1 MKGTI
6 RLKMIVSFGLLSIF
20 ILGSITLAISLR
32 IGSDIKRIS
41 QEDLLQLAQAK
52 ADVLNSQLERLRW
65 ELQFLASRYD
75 LTEANSTELLQSIR
89 PFASKEVLGVFYT
102 APNGT
107 TYTDLRATYSAK
119 NSNFYIHI
127 VDGADFVVGKPEI
140 SQSWGIP
147 IVVLAQSI
155 KDAQGNLT
163 GILGY
168 QIKLSTLSAITE
180 KIKVNKSGFGWLLD
194 RDGLILAYP
203 EESLVMDLRIQDADA
218 RGFTGLSNF
227 SATLLNQNTGF
238 GMYWDMWKKEYI
250 GFFAEVGEISKW
262 KLVISIPT
270 VELNKP
276 IQELL
281 LFISILS
288 ALALFF
294 TILVSLIIAR
304 SITKQLNHAVLA
316 FQSLSQGDA
325 DLTQR
330 LHVTGRDEV
339 AKLVDNF
346 NTFIGKLHDL
356 VIALKAAQQDLSQ
369 VGKNLEQESLQ
380 SKDIVDTINATVSEV
395 RAKSEI
401 QAQSTDQAASAVM
414 EITQSIES
422 LNRMIQTQ
430 VGSIEQAS
438 SAVEQMVGN
447 IGSVTA
453 SIERMAS
460 QFQNINKASDLGFE
474 AQQEV
479 VDRIALVA
487 EQSRALE
494 EANEAIGAIA
504 SQTNLLA
511 MNAAIEAA
519 HAGDLGKGFSVVA
532 DEIRRLAETASEQSK
547 TIGANLASMRSEID
561 GVVSAS
567 KQSAQTFSGLLNHIG
582 TTGTLV
588 HQIKNAMQ
596 EQKVGS
602 GQILEALKTMNDI
615 TGQVKVASGEMT
627 SSVMIVR
634 DEIENIHQ
642 SAASIKDMMNRV
654 VQEVAEIEDTSQVIV
669 ESSDKTTSIIGTMDN
684 YIGRFKV

>member
-89 PFASKEVLGVFYT
+89 PFASKEVLGLFYT
-102 APNGT
+102 AANGT

-119 NSNFYIHI
+119 NSDFYIHI

-203 EESLVMDLRIQDADA
+203 EESLVMDLRIQDADV

-227 SATLLNQNTGF
+227 SASLLNQDAGF
-238 GMYWDMWKKEYI
+238 GTYRDMWKKEYI
-250 GFFAEVGEISKW
+250 GFFAEVSETSKW

-288 ALALFF
+288 ALALLF
-294 TILVSLIIAR
+294 TIVVSLLIAR

-346 NTFIGKLHDL
+346 NTFIEKLHDL

-460 QFQNINKASDLGFE
+460 QFENINKASDLGFE

-494 EANEAIGAIA
+494 EANEAIGTIA

-532 DEIRRLAETASEQSK
+532 DEIRRLAETAGEQSK
-547 TIGANLASMRSEID
+547 TIGANLASMRSEIH

-567 KQSAQTFSGLLNHIG
+567 QQSVQTFSGLMNHIG

-588 HQIKNAMQ
+588 HQIKNAME

-615 TGQVKVASGEMT
+615 TGQVKAASGEMT

-654 VQEVAEIEDTSQVIV
+654 VQEVAEIEDTTQVIV
-669 ESSDKTTSIIGTMDN
+669 ESSDKTTSIIDTMDN

>member
-89 PFASKEVLGVFYT
+89 PFASKEVLGLFYT
-102 APNGT
+102 AANGT

-119 NSNFYIHI
+119 NSDFYIHI

-203 EESLVMDLRIQDADA
+203 EESLVMDLRIQDADV

-227 SATLLNQNTGF
+227 SASLLNQDAGF
-238 GMYWDMWKKEYI
+238 GTYRDMWKKEYI
-250 GFFAEVGEISKW
+250 GFFAEVSETSKW

-288 ALALFF
+288 ALALLF
-294 TILVSLIIAR
+294 TIVVSLLIAR

-346 NTFIGKLHDL
+346 NTFIEKLHDL

-460 QFQNINKASDLGFE
+460 QFENINKASDLGFE

-494 EANEAIGAIA
+494 EANEAIGTIA

-532 DEIRRLAETASEQSK
+532 DEIRRLAETAGEQSK

-567 KQSAQTFSGLLNHIG
+567 QQSVQTFSGLMNHIG

-588 HQIKNAMQ
+588 HQIKNAME

-615 TGQVKVASGEMT
+615 TGQVKAASGEMT

-654 VQEVAEIEDTSQVIV
+654 VQEVAEIEDTTQVIV
-669 ESSDKTTSIIGTMDN
+669 ESSDKTTSIIDTMDN

>member
-1 MKGTI
+1 
-6 RLKMIVSFGLLSIF
+6 MIVSFGLLSIF

-75 LTEANSTELLQSIR
+75 LTEPNSTELLQSIR
-89 PFASKEVLGVFYT
+89 PFASKEVLGLFYT
-102 APNGT
+102 AANGT

-119 NSNFYIHI
+119 NSDFYIHI

-203 EESLVMDLRIQDADA
+203 EESLVMDLRIQDADV

-227 SATLLNQNTGF
+227 SASLLNQDAGF
-238 GMYWDMWKKEYI
+238 GTYRDMWKKEYI
-250 GFFAEVGEISKW
+250 GFFAEVSETSKW

-288 ALALFF
+288 ALALLF
-294 TILVSLIIAR
+294 TIVVSLLIAR

-346 NTFIGKLHDL
+346 NTFIEKLHDL

-460 QFQNINKASDLGFE
+460 QFENINKASDLGFE

-494 EANEAIGAIA
+494 EANEAIGTIA

-532 DEIRRLAETASEQSK
+532 DEIRRLAETAGEQSK

-567 KQSAQTFSGLLNHIG
+567 QQSVQTFSGLMNHIG

-588 HQIKNAMQ
+588 HQIKNAME

-615 TGQVKVASGEMT
+615 TGQVKAASGEMT

-654 VQEVAEIEDTSQVIV
+654 VQEVAEIEDTTQVIV
-669 ESSDKTTSIIGTMDN
+669 ESSDKTTSIIDTMDN